1 MKQHITTLRQPTDP
15 VTDVDVVFTA
25 LYNLLYER
33 IEQEP
38 NKGIIICK
46 GQPNE
51 RRVKWQKVMNLAHMM
66 EDFFMFRAMRVGDR
80 TCGNCRYFKPTSTAS
95 PHMGRCTKSNKEP
108 MHILHCCKN
117 WHSNDKQLDG
127 GVNDADS

>member
-1 MKQHITTLRQPTDP
+1 MKQIIGCLKQPDDP

-38 NKGIIICK
+38 GKGIVVCK

-51 RRVKWQKVMNLAHMM
+51 RKVKWSKVMTMAHML
-66 EDFFMFRAMRVGDR
+66 EDFFAFRSMRVGDR
-80 TCGNCRYFKPTSTAS
+80 ICDTCRYWKSVSPMS
-95 PHMGRCTKSNKEP
+95 PHMGRCTKHNKWP
-108 MHILHCCKN
+108 MHKLHCCKN
-117 WHSNDKQLDG
+117 WHSKDKTLIG
-127 GVNDADS
+127 G

>member
-1 MKQHITTLRQPTDP
+1 MKQRIPTMRQLTDP

-51 RRVKWQKVMNLAHMM
+51 RRVKWQKVMSLAHMM
-66 EDFFMFRAMRVGDR
+66 EDFFTFRAMRVGDR
-80 TCGNCRYFKPTSTAS
+80 TCGNCRYFKSISTAS
-95 PHMGRCTKSNKEP
+95 PHMGRCIKSNKEP
-108 MHILHCCKN
+108 MHVLHCCKN
-117 WHSNDKQLDG
+117 WHSKDKQLDG
-127 GVNDADS
+127 GAE